1 MTTMIKSMVDFM
13 KTTIISAK
21 DKNAAKIA
29 AQFIKKGSV
38 IIYPTETSYG
48 IGADIDNKKALEKIY
63 AIKQRPIEKQLI
75 YLVSTIA
82 MAKKYAIITK
92 DHEKLIK
99 KFMHRPLTLVA
110 KRKKSNK
117 ISADKEFAFR
127 ISSNKLANSIVK
139 TLGRPIASTSAN
151 FTGDPPLYKIRD
163 VFKHFHDSV
172 RLIIDAGDL
181 PVTQPSTVVDF
192 FNDINIRREGP
203 ITKKQITDALHK

>member
-1 MTTMIKSMVDFM
+1 M
-13 KTTIISAK
+13 KAIISAK

-29 AQFIKKGSV
+29 AQFLKKGEI

-48 IGADIDNKKALEKIY
+48 IGADIENKKALEKIY

-75 YLVSTIA
+75 YLVSTIS

-99 KFMHRPLTLVA
+99 RFMPGPLTLVA
-110 KRKKSNK
+110 KGNK
-117 ISADKEFAFR
+117 NNINEFAFR

-139 TLGRPIASTSAN
+139 AFGKPIASTSAN

-163 VFKHFHDSV
+163 VFKHFQDQVS
-172 RLIIDAGDL
+172 LIIDAGDL
-181 PVTQPSTVVDF
+181 PVTQSSTVVDL
-192 FNDINIRREGP
+192 FNGITIRREGP
-203 ITKKQITDALHK
+203 ITKKQITGALRE